1 MNKKLRIFL
10 AGLGSF
16 LTVYAL
22 IKTSMDFSAI
32 IGFMGLMENQDFL
45 VKEKLY

>member
-1 MNKKLRIFL
+1 VRVRIFL

-32 IGFMGLMENQDFL
+32 IGFMGLMVLIILITMDAF
-45 VKEKLY
+45 KEE